1 MRCPLFTFLTRVC
14 TFLWSFHLAGS
25 KIENTLAEDIKY
37 PKPESNVV
45 NPNEKTTQLAQMSS
59 AGPSTLEGGVSEGST
74 ENHARFAV
82 PHFSSEREVARLEY
96 EHFIQAKRQLS
107 VSLTAQTERDRRIV
121 QLTDELA
128 LKSALLE
135 EVKANA
141 AEGERR
147 ARLELREQED
157 RLLAQTSLVKQRDA
171 ELVGMQSR
179 LREYEDRLLAQ
190 ASLSKQRDAELVD
203 LQSKHRGSTEAKLDG
218 LLLSHDQQIRQY
230 RAELANVRAELEAK
244 KFELEA
250 VRKAKAGALHS
261 ATAAS
266 LVDLNEDRSMYGLKE
281 DDLES
286 LQCNE

>member
-1 MRCPLFTFLTRVC
+1 
-14 TFLWSFHLAGS
+14 
-25 KIENTLAEDIKY
+25 
-37 PKPESNVV
+37 
-45 NPNEKTTQLAQMSS
+45 MSS
-59 AGPSTLEGGVSEGST
+59 TNPSTLEGDVSEGST
-74 ENHARFAV
+74 EYHATFAV
-82 PHFSSEREVARLEY
+82 PHSPSEREVASLEY
-96 EHFIQAKRQLS
+96 EHFTQAKRQLS

-135 EVKANA
+135 EIKANA

-147 ARLELREQED
+147 ARLELREHED

-171 ELVGMQSR
+171 ELVGIRSK
-179 LREYEDRLLAQ
+179 LREHEDQLLAQ
-190 ASLSKQRDAELVD
+190 TSLAKQRDAELAD
-203 LQSKHRGSTEAKLDG
+203 LQSKHMNTEAKLDES
-218 LLLSHDQQIRQY
+218 LRSNDQQIRRY

-244 KFELEA
+244 KSELEA
-250 VRKAKAGALHS
+250 VRKAKAGAWHTTV
-261 ATAAS
+261 TAAS